1 MTVSGLTLEQKV
13 LRLLSPTATDQQALV
28 AALSDEDWHRIVAW
42 AKEHRFAPLLHY
54 MLFEVHK
61 IQGVPVAIKNTLVQL
76 RKKGVMR
83 GLGAQREVLRIS
95 QILHAAGIDSM
106 FLKGSYLGQFVYPA
120 AGLRAIRDIDVLVA
134 PTQVLRAQKVLL
146 AGGLQPH
153 PKHPG
158 DADAALELGKH
169 LPPMLSPSGVFPVEL
184 HERILP
190 RELVPEGGTDISQGL
205 SFWPNA
211 IAKTVVDQQ
220 INFASATELLF
231 HLSVHSVYDHKFNNG
246 PLIFSDIGFL
256 LQSHPIDWSLFWQ
269 LCQTYGVRKGVIL
282 LLKVVEGL
290 WRDLPIEW
298 PVILPHE
305 LPSVDLIQDTE
316 QLSLRGLATRGDV
329 TLFEAVQTEISV
341 RKRTALLARRI
352 FPNRAMIARA
362 YPVRAGSIKV
372 FMYYPLW
379 WWRLATERLPSLM
392 RSGLSTR
399 SLDETARLRNLRA
412 WLRD

>member
-1 MTVSGLTLEQKV
+1 MIVSGLTLEQKV
-13 LRLLSPTATDQQALV
+13 LRLLSPTAAGHEALV
-28 AALSDEDWHRIVAW
+28 AALSEEDWHRIVAW

-54 MLFEVHK
+54 MLFEIHK
-61 IQGVPVAIKNTLVQL
+61 IQGVPVAIKERLVEL

-83 GLGAQREVLRIS
+83 GLGAQREVLRIT
-95 QILHAAGIDSM
+95 QILSGAGIDSM

-134 PTQVLRAQKVLL
+134 PAQILLAQKVLL
-146 AGGLQPH
+146 EGGLHPH

-190 RELVPEGGTDISQGL
+190 RELVPQGGNDMSERP

-211 IAKTVVDQQ
+211 IGKTVVDQQ
-220 INFASATELLF
+220 IKFASATDLLF
-231 HLSVHSVYDHKFNNG
+231 HLCVHSVYDHKFNNG

-256 LQSHPIDWSLFWQ
+256 LQSHLIDWSLFWQ
-269 LCQTYGVRKGVIL
+269 LCQSYGVRKGIIL

-290 WRDLPIEW
+290 WHDLPIEW
-298 PVILPHE
+298 PVIEPHE
-305 LPSVDLIQDTE
+305 LPGVDLIHDTE

-329 TLFEAVQTEISV
+329 TLFEAMQTEVSL
-341 RKRTALLARRI
+341 RKRTALLMRRI

-372 FMYYPLW
+372 FMYYPFW
-379 WWRLATERLPSLM
+379 WWRLATDRLPSLM

-399 SLDETARLRNLRA
+399 SLDETARLHNLRA